1 MGESL
6 REAACL
12 GNLQA
17 VEKLIANGA
26 SINSQNSMNGWTA
39 LHWACKRNHTHIMQ
53 YLIANGADVN
63 IKTFNDE
70 TTANLTTSEEA
81 LQLLGC
87 PVEKRLM
94 VDSCSNLPIVPHYL
108 KHPLFPYGDF
118 SQYEP
123 DIKLPSGSNK
133 VESIVATKQQ
143 PDCITQECTSSA
155 TALLLKLRVQGSQE
169 SDFIEMEVPSLCYQ
183 SLLKSCAEELEV
195 EVSRIAKIRKLP
207 DVLIRNDCDVKRMKS
222 GQEIEVVIL
231 L

>member
-1 MGESL
+1 MVGCLYYLVLHGTSL
-6 REAACL
+6 VSR
-12 GNLQA
+12 
-17 VEKLIANGA
+17 
-26 SINSQNSMNGWTA
+26 TA

-143 PDCITQECTSSA
+143 PESGDCITQECTSSA

-207 DVLIRNDCDVKRMKS
+207 DVLIRNDCDVKRMRS